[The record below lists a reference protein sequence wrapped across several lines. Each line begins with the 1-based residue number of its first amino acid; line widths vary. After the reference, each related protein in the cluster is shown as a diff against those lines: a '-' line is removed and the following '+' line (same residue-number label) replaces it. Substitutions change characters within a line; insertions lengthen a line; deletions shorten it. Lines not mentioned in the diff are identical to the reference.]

1 MEFRP
6 GRLFVET
13 CLISESSLSTA
24 LALHDNGCAAELNKQ
39 TKKEQEKNKKRSK
52 KNTKKKQEKTKK
64 ETNQLA
70 VI

>member
-39 TKKEQEKNKKRSK
+39 TKKKQEKKKQK
-52 KNTKKKQEKTKK
+52 KIKKKTKKQEK
-64 ETNQLA
+64 N
-70 VI
+70 